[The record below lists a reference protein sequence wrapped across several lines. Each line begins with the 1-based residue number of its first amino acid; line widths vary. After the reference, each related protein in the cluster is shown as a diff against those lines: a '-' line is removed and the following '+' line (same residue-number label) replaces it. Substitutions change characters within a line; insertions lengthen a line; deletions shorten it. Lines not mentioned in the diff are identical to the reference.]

1 MSELTLA
8 LLGVLVGGG
17 LLGYFLAKIA
27 MENTGVPLDERG
39 LEISKLAAMRTLEL
53 VLFVT
58 VVLLLYFWTI
68 EWNEACANAVGLV
81 FFTVFFGNL
90 AFRAYYSRK
99 M

>member
-1 MSELTLA
+1 MNELA
-8 LLGVLVGGG
+8 LMSLMALIGGG
-17 LLGYFLAKIA
+17 LLGYFMRKTIV
-27 MENTGVPLDERG
+27 ENTGVPLDERG

-68 EWNEACANAVGLV
+68 ERNEACANTVGLV
-81 FFTVFFGNL
+81 FFTIFFGNL
-90 AFRAYYSRK
+90 AFRAYYSRR